1 MREEKTA
8 KIALAGQPNC
18 GKSTIFN
25 AVAGYKAI
33 VSNFPG
39 TTVEYTK
46 TKIKFEDRTIE
57 LIDLP
62 GTYSLSTIDEAELS
76 AVKFLLEGDFDV
88 VINVIDASV
97 MSRSLE
103 LTFEL
108 IEYDIPMVIC
118 LNMIDEAEK
127 KGIVIDEKKLEEKF
141 GIPVIKT
148 IAIKGKGIRELFH
161 SAIKV
166 AETKRKPYP
175 FRYDEMVER
184 EIEKCME
191 KFSIK
196 DERGRLFAIKILEGD
211 EFFKRQVKGAE
222 EIDDGKLAE
231 TIVKERHALAM
242 KTFEEVARVYK
253 GKRSTL
259 ENRID
264 AFLLTGWR
272 GYLFS
277 ISFFFLV
284 LFVIFSFG
292 GWIEEIALSPLD
304 KILDHLSRYKGP
316 FYRLIEGLVQGIGGG
331 IAVVL
336 PYLLPLLFILSITED
351 AGILPRIAFAF
362 DSIMHRIGLHGKSVI
377 PFVIGYGCNVP
388 AIMSTK
394 ILETESERKKVALL
408 AGLIPCSARTAVI
421 LAMTGFYGGFYAVVI
436 YYLLNL
442 LIIGISGR
450 LIAALTAP
458 APGLIIE
465 IPPYRPPYMN
475 MVFKKVWFRAKD
487 FIFRAWPILIIG
499 SMFFS
504 LLKVFNLEDSIN
516 SFLAPFIKGVL
527 GLPPVVGITLIF
539 GILRKELSMIMLMA
553 ALGTTDIS
561 SSMSVGE
568 IVRFTIFVTF
578 YIPCLATI
586 IYTWRNFGGRFAILA
601 ALFNTFVATFLTFL
615 SRFLF

>member
-1 MREEKTA
+1 MKEERII

-46 TKIKFEDRTIE
+46 TKIKFGGRTIE

-62 GTYSLSTIDEAELS
+62 GTYSLSTMDAAELS

-88 VINVIDASV
+88 VINVMDASV

-103 LTFEL
+103 LTLEL

-141 GIPVIKT
+141 GIPVVKA

-161 SAIKV
+161 TAIEV
-166 AETKRKPYP
+166 AETKRKPLP
-175 FRYDEMVER
+175 FKYDEGIER
-184 EIEKCME
+184 EIERCME

-196 DERGRLFAIKILEGD
+196 DKKGRLFAIKILEGD
-211 EFFKRQVKGAE
+211 SFFKSMIRGAE
-222 EIDDGKLAE
+222 EIEEGKWAE
-231 TIVKERHALAM
+231 AIVKERHALAM
-242 KTFEEVARVYK
+242 KTFEEVARIFK

-284 LFVIFSFG
+284 LFLIFSLG

-304 KILDHLSRYKGP
+304 KILDVLSKYQGP
-316 FYRLIEGLVQGIGGG
+316 SYRLVEGLVQGIAGG

-336 PYLLPLLFILSITED
+336 PYLLPLLFVLSLTED
-351 AGILPRIAFAF
+351 IGILPRIAFAF

-377 PFVIGYGCNVP
+377 PFVIGYGCTVP
-388 AIMSTK
+388 ALMSTK

-408 AGLIPCSARTAVI
+408 TGLIPCSARTTVI
-421 LAMTGFYGGFYAVVI
+421 LAMIGFYAGFYAVVI
-436 YYLLNL
+436 YYLFNL
-442 LIIGISGR
+442 FIVAISGR
-450 LIAALTAP
+450 IIAQFTAL

-465 IPPYRPPYMN
+465 IPPYRIPYLN

-487 FIFRAWPILIIG
+487 FIFRAWPVLITG
-499 SMFFS
+499 SIFFS
-504 LLKVFNLEDSIN
+504 LLKVFNLEDGIN
-516 SFLAPFIKGVL
+516 SFLKPFTEGLL

-553 ALGTTDIS
+553 ALGTTDVS
-561 SSMSVGE
+561 SSMSIGE
-568 IVRFTIFVTF
+568 IIRFTIFITF

-586 IYTWRNFGGRFAILA
+586 IYTWRNFGGRFTILA
-601 ALFNTFVATFLTFL
+601 AFFNTFIATLLTFL
-615 SRFLF
+615 SKFLF

>member
-1 MREEKTA
+1 MREEKTV

-46 TKIKFEDRTIE
+46 TKIKFGDRTIE

-62 GTYSLSTIDEAELS
+62 GTYSLSTMDEAELS

-103 LTFEL
+103 LTLEL

-141 GIPVIKT
+141 GIPVVKA

-161 SAIKV
+161 SAIES
-166 AETKRKPYP
+166 AETKRKPYS
-175 FRYDEMVER
+175 FKYDEMVER
-184 EIEKCME
+184 EIEKCM
-191 KFSIK
+191 KKLSIK
-196 DERGRLFAIKILEGD
+196 DEKGRLFAIKILEGD
-211 EFFKRQVKGAE
+211 GFFKRLVKGAE

-231 TIVKERHALAM
+231 IIVKERHALAM
-242 KTFEEVARVYK
+242 KTFEEVARIFK
-253 GKRSTL
+253 GKRSTI

-284 LFVIFSFG
+284 LFLIFSFG
-292 GWIEEIALSPLD
+292 GWIEEIALAPLD
-304 KILDHLSRYKGP
+304 KILDHLSKYEGS
-316 FYRLIEGLVQGIGGG
+316 FYRLIEGLVQGIAGG

-336 PYLLPLLFILSITED
+336 PYLLPLLFILSLTED

-408 AGLIPCSARTAVI
+408 TGLIPCSARTTVI
-421 LAMTGFYGGFYAVVI
+421 LAMIGFYGGFYAVVI
-436 YYLLNL
+436 YYLFNL
-442 LIIGISGR
+442 FVIGISGR
-450 LIAALTAP
+450 IIAALTAP

-465 IPPYRPPYMN
+465 IPPYRPPYVN
-475 MVFKKVWFRAKD
+475 MVFKKVWFRTKD
-487 FIFRAWPILIIG
+487 FIFRAWPILIVG
-499 SMFFS
+499 SIFFS
-504 LLKVFNLEDSIN
+504 LLKVFNIEDDIN
-516 SFLAPFIKGVL
+516 SFLAPFTKGIL
-527 GLPPVVGITLIF
+527 GLPPVLGITLIF

-553 ALGTTDIS
+553 AIGTTDIS
-561 SSMSVGE
+561 SYMSMGE
-568 IVRFTIFVTF
+568 IIRFTVFITF

-586 IYTWRNFGGRFAILA
+586 IYIWKNFGGRFTVLA
-601 ALFNTFVATFLTFL
+601 VIFNTVIATLLTFL